1 MTDVAVLTASE
12 SATLQD
18 CEQRIER
25 GLKTFI
31 EVGQALAEIRDSRLY
46 KGTHDTFEAYC
57 QERWQID
64 RTRAQN
70 FITAART
77 VLEISNTHPDLPA
90 PVKESQA
97 RALAAVPEPDRAE
110 VWRETVERTEGK
122 PTAAA
127 VRAVQRE
134 RTPFPG
140 PVGAVTAP
148 PADPGTTTPPPGSPA
163 TWTDEQREANQ
174 REIDGKRMREAGQKA
189 ARNLLL
195 TVRGEISTVVSAVD
209 LGEKDLITEQLIADL
224 RAAVDLLASRLEA
237 SK

>member
-1 MTDVAVLTASE
+1 MTAAVITLNPAALVALA
-12 SATLQD
+12 AA
-18 CEQRIER
+18 EQRIER

-31 EVGQALAEIRDSRLY
+31 DVGQALAEIRDSRLY

-134 RTPFPG
+134 RAPFPG

-148 PADPGTTTPPPGSPA
+148 PAVERTEGKPTA
-163 TWTDEQREANQ
+163 AAIRESAE
-174 REIDGKRMREAGQKA
+174 RRD
-189 ARNLLL
+189 ARALLL
-195 TVRGEISTVVSAVD
+195 R
-209 LGEKDLITEQLIADL
+209 
-224 RAAVDLLASRLEA
+224 AVDLLAPVTRSPGFVDSWIRQLGPYDDELSDLIKRA
-237 SK
+237 GDAITVLDNLIEGAGQ